1 MEEEKKNNSVTF
13 RQNPNIDFLF
23 GYFDGMEVPTKQ
35 DAYKPIDVVQVDENG
50 TETILTE
57 FYQRKPEKSSVQNFK
72 KFIKELTADRFK
84 ESDRIKMPDK
94 VQVSLSFSLKEKRFF
109 EVDVDNLAK
118 TVLDSL
124 NGIAFDDDRQVTSL
138 IVDKHIHKMKVN
150 GIMIAITKITEKRKG
165 IQFLYNE

>member
-1 MEEEKKNNSVTF
+1 MDEDKKKFVTF

-23 GYFDGMEVPTKQ
+23 GYFDGMEIPTKQ
-35 DAYKPIDVVQVDENG
+35 DAYKPIDVVEIDENG
-50 TETILTE
+50 AETILKE
-57 FYQRKPEKSSVQNFK
+57 FYQRKPEKASIQNFK
-72 KFIKELTADRFK
+72 NFIKELTADRFK

-109 EVDVDNLAK
+109 EVDVDNLSK

-138 IVDKHIHKMKVN
+138 IVDKHIQKMKVN
-150 GIMIAITKITEKRKG
+150 GILIAITKLTEKRKG
-165 IQFLYNE
+165 LQYKWDE

>member
-1 MEEEKKNNSVTF
+1 MEEDKNKFVTF

-23 GYFDGMEVPTKQ
+23 GYFDGMEIPTKQ
-35 DAYKPIDVVQVDENG
+35 DAYKPIDVVEIDENG
-50 TETILTE
+50 AETILKE
-57 FYQRKPEKSSVQNFK
+57 FYQRKPEKASVQNFK
-72 KFIKELTADRFK
+72 NFIKELTADRFK

-109 EVDVDNLAK
+109 EVDVDNLSK
-118 TVLDSL
+118 TVSDSL

-150 GIMIAITKITEKRKG
+150 GILIAITKLTEKRKG
-165 IQFLYNE
+165 LQYKWDE

>member
-1 MEEEKKNNSVTF
+1 MEEKKNMTF
-13 RQNPNIDFLF
+13 RQNPKIDFLF
-23 GYFDGMEVPTKQ
+23 GYFDGMQVPTKQ
-35 DAYKPIDVVQVDENG
+35 DAFKPIDVTEIDENG
-50 TETILTE
+50 VETILKE
-57 FYQRKPEKSSVQNFK
+57 FYQRKPEKVSVRNFK
-72 KFIKELTADRFK
+72 NFIKELTADRFK

-124 NGIAFDDDRQVTSL
+124 RGIAFEDDCQVTSL

-150 GIMIAITKITEKRKG
+150 GILIAVTKLTEKRKG
-165 IQFLYNE
+165 LQYECDE

>member
-1 MEEEKKNNSVTF
+1 MIF
-13 RQNPNIDFLF
+13 RQNPKIDFLF
-23 GYFDGMEVPTKQ
+23 GYFDGMQVPTKQ
-35 DAYKPIDVVQVDENG
+35 DAFKPIDVTEIDENG
-50 TETILTE
+50 VETILKE
-57 FYQRKPEKSSVQNFK
+57 FYQRKPEKVSVQNFK
-72 KFIKELTADRFK
+72 NFIKELTADRFK

-124 NGIAFDDDRQVTSL
+124 RGIAFEDDCQVTSL

-150 GIMIAITKITEKRKG
+150 GILIAVTKLTEKRKG
-165 IQFLYNE
+165 LQYEWDE

>member
-1 MEEEKKNNSVTF
+1 MEEKKNMTF
-13 RQNPNIDFLF
+13 RQNPKIDFLF
-23 GYFDGMEVPTKQ
+23 GYFDGMQVPTKQ
-35 DAYKPIDVVQVDENG
+35 DAFKPIDVTEIDENG
-50 TETILTE
+50 VETILKE
-57 FYQRKPEKSSVQNFK
+57 FYQRKPEKVSVQNFK
-72 KFIKELTADRFK
+72 NFIKELTADRFK

-124 NGIAFDDDRQVTSL
+124 GGIAFEDDCQVTSL

-150 GIMIAITKITEKRKG
+150 GILIAVTKLTEKRKG
-165 IQFLYNE
+165 LQYE